1 MPAALEKNLNYMKWV
16 VLSLVI
22 TFPALA
28 IVVHSAANACLFL
41 LLACALVAAGFGM
54 KPLDISLS
62 TFLRRYW
69 PLHLAM
75 AAWLISVLLNQA
87 SLGSFTVKHYD
98 RALRIAVFAPVMWIL
113 LLLPFRYL
121 KSLQWTAMAGLTGAT
136 VKAYI
141 ATSGGADR
149 PTNIGFLS
157 TIAYSDIALLLG
169 ILVFLSLGWEERR
182 RPSMVM
188 LKSAALVAGIYTT
201 ALTATRGSWLA
212 ILAAIALIFL
222 NSDSV
227 SLRRKLVIAF
237 SGLLLVGAIFSTS
250 NGPHRLNEAVAEVSN
265 YQKGTDMDTSVGMRL
280 QMWHGAW
287 LLFQERPLFGI
298 GKDNYGLGME
308 RLAKAGIVSEAA
320 AHYAHSH
327 NELLFNL
334 TIGGVV
340 GCLATLAIYL
350 APAFYFF
357 RDRRHPDRQIR
368 TSALMGIMVC
378 VCYFLF
384 GLTDLMFFWT
394 GIGSF
399 YTLCTALLLA
409 SIVRRKHENAS
420 EAPQG
425 RGQALPHADHAASSQ
440 APLTQRICQEPLPG
454 WTAVEPSPAQRGWH
468 RPIRCALPS

>member
-1 MPAALEKNLNYMKWV
+1 MKWV
-16 VLSLVI
+16 VLSLVLA
-22 TFPALA
+22 FPALA
-28 IVVHSAANACLFL
+28 IMVHSAANACLFL
-41 LLACALVAAGFGM
+41 LLACAMAAAGFGM
-54 KPLDISLS
+54 KPIDISLS
-62 TFLRRYW
+62 AFLRRYW

-87 SLGSFTVKHYD
+87 SLGSFTIKHYD
-98 RALRIAVFAPVMWIL
+98 RALRVAVFAPVMWIL

-141 ATSGGADR
+141 ATSGGAER
-149 PTNIGFLS
+149 PTDIGFLS

-169 ILVFLSLGWEERR
+169 ILVFLSLGWEQRR
-182 RPSMVM
+182 RTLMVV
-188 LKSAALVAGIYTT
+188 LKSAALLAGIYTT

-212 ILAAIALIFL
+212 ILAAIAIIFF

-227 SLRRKLVIAF
+227 SLRRKLVIAV
-237 SGLLLVGAIFSTS
+237 SGLLLVGAIFSAS
-250 NGPHRLNEAVAEVSN
+250 NGPHRLNEAIVEVSN
-265 YQKGTDMDTSVGMRL
+265 YQKGIDMDTSVGMRL

-308 RLAKAGIVSEAA
+308 RLAQAGIVSEAA

-334 TIGGVV
+334 TIGGVA
-340 GCLATLAIYL
+340 GFLATLAIYL
-350 APAFYFF
+350 APAYYFF

-368 TSALMGIMVC
+368 TSALMGLMVC

-394 GIGSF
+394 GVGSF

-409 SIVRRKHENAS
+409 SILRRKHENAL
-420 EAPQG
+420 EAPQE
-425 RGQALPHADHAASSQ
+425 RRQELPRAGHAASRS
-440 APLTQRICQEPLPG
+440 ASAHSAHLSGTIARVDG
-454 WTAVEPSPAQRGWH
+454 S
-468 RPIRCALPS
+468 